1 MIFKVDTTLK
11 NTNLEN
17 LENVFIIYIKAQRL
31 EDLRIQIDDLSR
43 SKENLE
49 RSAFTLLDE
58 IKNLKNKVDIE
69 AIAIT
74 SISGDLSN
82 KTKRLEDENRQQM
95 EFMRKQQDSMS
106 MAENNLYTV
115 KSQLESKI
123 NELRDMIMDVRN
135 RVDADKEERRRYD
148 QNLGIK

>member
-1 MIFKVDTTLK
+1 M
-11 NTNLEN
+11 
-17 LENVFIIYIKAQRL
+17 
-31 EDLRIQIDDLSR
+31 SR